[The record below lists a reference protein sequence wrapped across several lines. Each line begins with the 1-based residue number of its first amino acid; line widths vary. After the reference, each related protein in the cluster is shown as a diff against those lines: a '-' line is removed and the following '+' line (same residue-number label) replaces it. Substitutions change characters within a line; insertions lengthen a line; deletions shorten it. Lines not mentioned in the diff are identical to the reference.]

1 MAALNQSSNLVAW
14 VWLRFHKDLPLAA
27 VLEKTNQVSGRG
39 RSEKTREGAMAGI
52 EIQVEKVGREKWLD
66 SGYTREN
73 QVKLPFS

>member
-1 MAALNQSSNLVAW
+1 M
-14 VWLRFHKDLPLAA
+14 
-27 VLEKTNQVSGRG
+27 LEKTNQASGRG